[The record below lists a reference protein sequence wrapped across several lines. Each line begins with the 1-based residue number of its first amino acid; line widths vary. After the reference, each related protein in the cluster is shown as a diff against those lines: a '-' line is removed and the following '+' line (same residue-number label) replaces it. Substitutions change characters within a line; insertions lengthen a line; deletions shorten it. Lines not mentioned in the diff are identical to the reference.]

1 MSSYRLSA
9 RYAKSLLDLA
19 IEQNQLTE
27 VFNDVSYFNEVLK
40 NVRELLLL
48 LRNPVIH
55 TDKKQKIVDQI
66 FGGRFNAITKEFFKL
81 VLSKRREEFLP
92 EFATEFINQYNL
104 KKGITVVT
112 ITTPV
117 PVDNYILTNILELL
131 KTDATVSNVE
141 FKTKVDEKL
150 IGGFVLQYGDKMF
163 DTSIARALE
172 VIDDN
177 FLDNSYIK
185 KY

>member
-19 IEQNQLTE
+19 IEKNQLTE

-66 FGGRFNAITKEFFKL
+66 FGARFNTITKEFL
-81 VLSKRREEFLP
+81 
-92 EFATEFINQYNL
+92 N
-104 KKGITVVT
+104 
-112 ITTPV
+112 
-117 PVDNYILTNILELL
+117 
-131 KTDATVSNVE
+131 
-141 FKTKVDEKL
+141 
-150 IGGFVLQYGDKMF
+150 
-163 DTSIARALE
+163 
-172 VIDDN
+172 
-177 FLDNSYIK
+177 
-185 KY
+185 

>member
-19 IEQNQLTE
+19 IEKNQLTE

-66 FGGRFNAITKEFFKL
+66 FGSQFNTITKEFFKL
-81 VLSKRREEFLP
+81 VISKRREEFLP
-92 EFATEFINQYNL
+92 EFAAEFIAQYNR

-112 ITTPV
+112 VTTPI

-131 KTDATVSNVE
+131 KTDSSVSNVE

>member
-19 IEQNQLTE
+19 IEKNQLTE

-66 FGGRFNAITKEFFKL
+66 FGSRFNTITKEFFKL
-81 VLSKRREEFLP
+81 VISKRREEFLP
-92 EFATEFINQYNL
+92 EFATEFIAQYN
-104 KKGITVVT
+104 KHKNITVVKV
-112 ITTPV
+112 TTAV
-117 PVDNYILTNILELL
+117 PVDNYSLTHIRELL
-131 KTDATVSNVE
+131 KTDSSLTNIE
-141 FKTKVDEKL
+141 FQTKVDENI
-150 IGGFVLQYGDKMF
+150 IGGYVLQYGDKLY
-163 DTSIARALE
+163 DASIARALE
-172 VIDDN
+172 VLDNN

>member
-1 MSSYRLSA
+1 M
-9 RYAKSLLDLA
+9 
-19 IEQNQLTE
+19 
-27 VFNDVSYFNEVLK
+27 
-40 NVRELLLL
+40 
-48 LRNPVIH
+48 
-55 TDKKQKIVDQI
+55 
-66 FGGRFNAITKEFFKL
+66 
-81 VLSKRREEFLP
+81 
-92 EFATEFINQYNL
+92 

-131 KTDATVSNVE
+131 KTDATLSNVE